1 MFLDNQKH
9 LFDIEEEV
17 TYLNCAAY
25 TPLLKASYMSGLEG
39 LNRKY
44 HPWNLDNMETPAE
57 AEHLRSLFASL
68 IGAHRNNVA
77 IINSTSY
84 GVAVMARNLPVET
97 GQNIVVI
104 ADQFPS
110 NFFTWRHLAQQKGG
124 KLKVVSRP
132 EDGNWTPN
140 ILEAITPHTAIAA
153 LPQCH
158 WSDGSKIDLTAIGK
172 RCREIGA
179 ALCIDSTQSV
189 GAITM
194 DVEAIQPDFMV
205 ASAYKWLLCPYTL
218 AFLYAAPHRQEGEPL
233 EQHRWNMAG
242 VQAEAT
248 DVLYPTDFAEGAKR
262 FDMGERN
269 NFINIPMATAALEQI
284 KVWTPEA
291 IQTSLRHLTSLAADL
306 AQERGWNVA
315 PEQNRVGH
323 FIGVRPK
330 KNPPPD
336 ISEKLKTK
344 GIHISLRASNSIRIA
359 PYLFNDEADIHR
371 TFSALDDVLD

>member
-9 LFDIEEEV
+9 LFDIEDEV

-44 HPWNLDNMETPAE
+44 HPWNLDSMGTPAE

-124 KLKVVSRP
+124 QLKVVSRP

-179 ALCIDSTQSV
+179 SPRREPQAFFVLETATKVNS
-189 GAITM
+189 
-194 DVEAIQPDFMV
+194 P
-205 ASAYKWLLCPYTL
+205 L
-218 AFLYAAPHRQEGEPL
+218 A
-233 EQHRWNMAG
+233 RWA
-242 VQAEAT
+242 
-248 DVLYPTDFAEGAKR
+248 
-262 FDMGERN
+262 
-269 NFINIPMATAALEQI
+269 
-284 KVWTPEA
+284 
-291 IQTSLRHLTSLAADL
+291 
-306 AQERGWNVA
+306 
-315 PEQNRVGH
+315 
-323 FIGVRPK
+323 
-330 KNPPPD
+330 
-336 ISEKLKTK
+336 
-344 GIHISLRASNSIRIA
+344 
-359 PYLFNDEADIHR
+359 
-371 TFSALDDVLD
+371 

>member
-1 MFLDNQKH
+1 MRLDNQRG
-9 LFDIEEEV
+9 LFDIEEGV

-25 TPLLKASYMSGLEG
+25 TPLLKASYMSGLRG

-44 HPWNLDNMETPAE
+44 HPWNLNSTETPAE
-57 AEHLRSLFASL
+57 AEHLRSLFADL
-68 IGAHRNNVA
+68 IGTDPNNIA

-84 GVAVMARNLPVET
+84 GVAVMARNLPVKT
-97 GQNIVVI
+97 GQDIVVI
-104 ADQFPS
+104 AEQFPS

-124 KLKVVSRP
+124 KLKVVPRP
-132 EDGNWTPN
+132 ADGNWTPN
-140 ILEAITPHTAIAA
+140 ILEALTSSTAIAA

-158 WSDGSKIDLTAIGK
+158 WSDGSKIDLIAIGK

-189 GAITM
+189 GAM
-194 DVEAIQPDFMV
+194 PLDVESIQPDFMV

-218 AFLYAAPHRQEGEPL
+218 AFLYAAPNRQDGEPL

-248 DVLYPTDFAEGAKR
+248 DVLYPTDFTNGAKR

-269 NFINIPMATAALEQI
+269 NFINIPMAATALEQI
-284 KVWTPEA
+284 KNWTPEG
-291 IQTSLRHLTSLAADL
+291 IQTSLHRLTSLAANL
-306 AQERGWNVA
+306 AQERGWHVA
-315 PEQNRVGH
+315 SEQNRVGH

-330 KNPPPD
+330 KAPPSD
-336 ISEKLKTK
+336 ISETLKAR
-344 GIHISLRASNSIRIA
+344 GIHISLRATNSIRIS
-359 PYLFNDEADIHR
+359 PYLFNDEEDIHR
-371 TFSALDDVLD
+371 TFRALDDVID